1 MSPVFQSL
9 LGMDAQSPPTMASD
23 GDGTTWPAT
32 TPSSRPRSPA
42 QAAMTRLAIDAI
54 ARMARDPKVAP
65 RPGALRS
72 QDVQKQLVEQ
82 VATNMNLGQLGLFV
96 SRS

>member
-1 MSPVFQSL
+1 
-9 LGMDAQSPPTMASD
+9 
-23 GDGTTWPAT
+23 
-32 TPSSRPRSPA
+32 
-42 QAAMTRLAIDAI
+42 MTRLAIDAI